1 MKKEDEVRPTS
12 KKPYPRIPP
21 NVKGKRINKND
32 KGQLLLRDKKKGQV
46 IKQPVKTVEPS
57 LKDKLIAKDKKAESD
72 KKKAI
77 QQKKFDKK
85 PYKPSATEGS
95 LKDKILKLTDYF
107 VEDKNK
113 VGNIFKTVKE
123 VNTAIG
129 DIFSSVKGTK
139 NDALDSLGASE
150 RKYFIRLMNS
160 MLRFSTLEKTGVEVT
175 KRALKKYKGWYS
187 ETAVAD
193 GRETER
199 KKDAAPAQLEKKLLK
214 SSSQLEDKP
223 AIRAREKAER
233 DKKKSKVVKKEE
245 GVKDIISFEEE
256 SSHSDTLKNARKTLY
271 RIINGAVNAAMK
283 IKPKDFVELK
293 QKQEFYKIYN
303 DKYSDIVD
311 ELDDDD
317 IDILSEEWDD
327 VIDPEFDNQLEEIIE
342 KNRKSTNWVKPPPK
356 LEKLQ
361 KDYTRFMKKY
371 DDSSRQDASMYQA
384 ALRMKKLILKHYKAS
399 DVPNKVDGK
408 IPEIKPK

>member
-1 MKKEDEVRPTS
+1 M
-12 KKPYPRIPP
+12 
-21 NVKGKRINKND
+21 
-32 KGQLLLRDKKKGQV
+32 
-46 IKQPVKTVEPS
+46 
-57 LKDKLIAKDKKAESD
+57 
-72 KKKAI
+72 
-77 QQKKFDKK
+77 
-85 PYKPSATEGS
+85 
-95 LKDKILKLTDYF
+95 
-107 VEDKNK
+107 
-113 VGNIFKTVKE
+113 
-123 VNTAIG
+123 
-129 DIFSSVKGTK
+129 
-139 NDALDSLGASE
+139 
-150 RKYFIRLMNS
+150 
-160 MLRFSTLEKTGVEVT
+160 
-175 KRALKKYKGWYS
+175 
-187 ETAVAD
+187 
-193 GRETER
+193 
-199 KKDAAPAQLEKKLLK
+199 
-214 SSSQLEDKP
+214 
-223 AIRAREKAER
+223 
-233 DKKKSKVVKKEE
+233 
-245 GVKDIISFEEE
+245 KDIISFEEE

-283 IKPKDFVELK
+283 IKAKDFVELK